1 LFYRDLS
8 GQNEI
13 QTVVLDAFSSQN
25 EEVKAAASYALG
37 RLEDSKVGRKL
48 AVANNQSL
56 AVLMQICSIT
66 KK

>member
-1 LFYRDLS
+1 M
-8 GQNEI
+8 
-13 QTVVLDAFSSQN
+13 LDAFSSQN

-56 AVLMQICSIT
+56 AVLMQRCSIT